1 MRVLE
6 YRFVD
11 AIDEIVHIIA
21 GAVSSET
28 YKQQKQEI
36 IDNYGSDLVKEAEDK
51 FRITYKSLADRYNF

>member
-11 AIDEIVHIIA
+11 VIDEIMHIIA
-21 GAVSSET
+21 GAVSSEV
-28 YKQQKQEI
+28 YEKQKQSL

-51 FRITYKSLADRYNF
+51 FRDTYKSLADRYNF

>member
-11 AIDEIVHIIA
+11 VIDEITHIIA
-21 GAVSSET
+21 GAVSSEV
-28 YKQQKQEI
+28 YEEQKQSL

-51 FRITYKSLADRYNF
+51 FRDTYKSLANRYNF

>member
-11 AIDEIVHIIA
+11 TIDEIVHIIA

-28 YKQQKQEI
+28 YEQQRNEI

-51 FRITYKSLADRYNF
+51 FRVTYESLAKRYNF

>member
-28 YKQQKQEI
+28 YEQQKQEI